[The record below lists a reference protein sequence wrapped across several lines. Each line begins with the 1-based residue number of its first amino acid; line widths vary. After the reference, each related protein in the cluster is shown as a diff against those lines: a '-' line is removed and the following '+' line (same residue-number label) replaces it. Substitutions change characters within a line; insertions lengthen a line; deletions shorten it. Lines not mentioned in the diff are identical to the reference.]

1 MSRSVLMLVSGGV
14 DSCVGMH
21 LLKEK
26 GFRVEALFLKMTGLL
41 EEQRA
46 LESAK
51 KLAQRLGVRLH
62 LLDVSNDFR
71 REVIG
76 YFEQS
81 YLAGKTPNC
90 CCICNYQIKM
100 RYGFKVA
107 ERLGLESVATGHYAR
122 ILRAKVPLLLRARDE
137 SKDQSYFLHRIPRQ
151 MLERLIFPLGEL
163 TKKEVR
169 RLAGDLGLLSDIHP
183 ESQDI
188 CFFKGDYRNFLKKAH
203 PSFLIPGAI
212 LTVDGKRIGTH
223 KGISNYTVGQRRG
236 LGIPDETPFYVVE
249 IRAKENVIVVGK
261 EEDLFKREM
270 MVEDINWIVEPSRL
284 YSLRCH
290 VKIRSRH
297 RAAPALIELLD
308 KSGERV
314 KVSFDEKQRAITPG
328 QFAVFY
334 KGRAVIGGGRI
345 CG

>member
-1 MSRSVLMLVSGGV
+1 MLVSGGV

-21 LLKEK
+21 ILKEK
-26 GFRVEALFLKMTGLL
+26 GFRLEALFLKMTGLL
-41 EEQRA
+41 EEERA
-46 LESAK
+46 LDSARR
-51 KLAQRLGVRLH
+51 LAQRLGVRLH
-62 LLDVSNDFR
+62 VLDVSKDFR
-71 REVIG
+71 QEIIG
-76 YFEQS
+76 YFEKS
-81 YLAGKTPNC
+81 YLTGRTPNC

-100 RYGFKVA
+100 RYGFKMA
-107 ERLGLESVATGHYAR
+107 ERLGLETVATGHYAR
-122 ILRAKVPLLLRARDE
+122 ILRAKVPLLLRGLDE

-151 MLERLIFPLGEL
+151 MLERLIFPLGEH
-163 TKKEVR
+163 TKKEVKS
-169 RLAGDLGLLSDIHP
+169 LAGDLGFLPDIHP

-203 PSFLIPGAI
+203 PSFLTPGAI

-249 IRAKENVIVVGK
+249 TRAKENVIVVGK

-270 MVEDINWIVEPSRL
+270 TVEDINWIVEPLQLGSP
-284 YSLRCH
+284 RCK

-297 RAAPALIELLD
+297 KAAPALIELLD
-308 KSGERV
+308 NRGEKV
-314 KVSFDEKQRAITPG
+314 KVSFYEKQRAITPG

-334 KGRAVIGGGRI
+334 KGKAVMGGGRI